1 MVSIAIVEDG
11 DKEAAALTRC
21 LERYEKENCARFSYV
36 RFSDAMSFLEYREA
50 VDIVFMDIMLPNISG
65 IEAARQLRK
74 FNDTTIII
82 FVTNMAQFA
91 IQSYEVDAFDY
102 VLKPVTYERVTKK
115 LDKALAMISAHT
127 DKVLVISQPN
137 GFAQI
142 PSESV
147 YYIEVRGHKLS
158 YHTDKGKLTEH
169 GSLGELENTLRD
181 MNFLRCNSCY
191 LVNPKYISSVTGM
204 RVKMV
209 NGDELKISQPKRKSF
224 IDSLTRWMR
233 QSK

>member
-21 LERYEKENCARFSYV
+21 LERYEKENCTRFSYV

-127 DKVLVISQPN
+127 DKVLVIS
-137 GFAQI
+137 
-142 PSESV
+142 
-147 YYIEVRGHKLS
+147 
-158 YHTDKGKLTEH
+158 
-169 GSLGELENTLRD
+169 
-181 MNFLRCNSCY
+181 
-191 LVNPKYISSVTGM
+191 
-204 RVKMV
+204 
-209 NGDELKISQPKRKSF
+209 
-224 IDSLTRWMR
+224 
-233 QSK
+233 

>member
-21 LERYEKENCARFSYV
+21 LERYEKENCTRFSYV

-204 RVKMV
+204 MVKMV

>member
-1 MVSIAIVEDG
+1 M
-11 DKEAAALTRC
+11 
-21 LERYEKENCARFSYV
+21 
-36 RFSDAMSFLEYREA
+36 
-50 VDIVFMDIMLPNISG
+50 
-65 IEAARQLRK
+65 
-74 FNDTTIII
+74 
-82 FVTNMAQFA
+82 TNMAQFA

-204 RVKMV
+204 MVKMV

>member
-11 DKEAAALTRC
+11 DKEAAALPRC
-21 LERYEKENCARFSYV
+21 VERYEKENCARFSYV

-204 RVKMV
+204 MVKMV

>member
-11 DKEAAALTRC
+11 DKEAAALMRC

-204 RVKMV
+204 MVKMV